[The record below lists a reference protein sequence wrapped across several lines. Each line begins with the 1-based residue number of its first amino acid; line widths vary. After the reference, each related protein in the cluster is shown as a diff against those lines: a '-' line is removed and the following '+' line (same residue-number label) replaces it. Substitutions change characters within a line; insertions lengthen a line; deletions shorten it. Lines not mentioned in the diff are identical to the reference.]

1 MLGYGVELDEKYI
14 DIAKKLSD
22 NAYINII
29 TIKYVT
35 WQKKRS
41 YVLQWCYFKFF
52 MR

>member
-29 TIKYVT
+29 DNKIYMT
-35 WQKKRS
+35 KK
-41 YVLQWCYFKFF
+41 VLCFTMMLF
-52 MR
+52 